1 LATKNCKAPGG
12 LDNFWRSLSNIK
24 IDAAGLGKALIYAVS
39 QASPMRDLTISGNDL
54 LMCDYGLGGDCGFT
68 SGGFISNVDT
78 DRQIILGSQQQFYV
92 SDSSFSTLQ
101 AGAWNVVSNNNNGG
115 DYKGDGDINVKNQW
129 SGFPFS
135 HTTTSDKYDVP
146 KMHYDGSKWTVLADD
161 QEESAEDFV
170 VLSLG
175 DNDSPVT
182 VSSDVIDSIN
192 SKLSSAKGLIIAP
205 GVYLLEG
212 TIQVPN
218 DRIVLGLGLPSL
230 VCQSSSGRCM
240 EVGSEGVRISGMTF
254 DAGVNGK
261 ATDPSNVLLT
271 VGNNGEGNDQN
282 PDVLQDVYCRVARI
296 SKTQASPSAFACIEI
311 KADNVVGE
319 NLWLWR
325 ADHDDQQIMIA
336 FDSNQCQHGLIVRGD
351 NVRMHGL
358 FVEHFNNYQTVWYG
372 KNGQIAFY
380 QSEMPYYLL

>member
-1 LATKNCKAPGG
+1 MRSIKIITLTCVLALALSMPFYKEAIKETYGDGEGTINKSFTDILKTPEECTDVSCPSGVYFVSGSDGEKLFDLGTRVGGPQDTLHHGKTYEWTPTRYSILIGEGSYSMPAPFKLGYYTQVEGVGATKNSVTVAPGIDVPNNCEKVGVENCKFPAG

-24 IDAAGLGKALIYAVS
+24 IDATGLGKALIYAVS
-39 QASPMRDLTISGNDL
+39 QASPIRDLTITGSDIQ
-54 LMCDYGLGGDCGFT
+54 MCDPGSDEVCGAT
-68 SGGFISNVDT
+68 SGGFISNLDT
-78 DRQIILGSQQQFYV
+78 DSQILLGSQQQFYV

-101 AGAWNVVSNNNNGG
+101 AGAWNIVSNNNNG

-230 VCQSSSGRCM
+230 VCQSSSGR
-240 EVGSEGVRISGMTF
+240 
-254 DAGVNGK
+254 
-261 ATDPSNVLLT
+261 
-271 VGNNGEGNDQN
+271 
-282 PDVLQDVYCRVARI
+282 
-296 SKTQASPSAFACIEI
+296 
-311 KADNVVGE
+311 
-319 NLWLWR
+319 
-325 ADHDDQQIMIA
+325 
-336 FDSNQCQHGLIVRGD
+336 
-351 NVRMHGL
+351 
-358 FVEHFNNYQTVWYG
+358 
-372 KNGQIAFY
+372 
-380 QSEMPYYLL
+380 